1 MKSILT
7 LGLTLCCSAALLMAQ
22 NPNLGA
28 SGAKFLNVPMG
39 ARAASMAGA
48 VIGSSA
54 DAASVFWN
62 PSGIIGVTGSSVHFS
77 SLDLYSQYDA
87 SAAAVVHNFGD
98 LGALGVSFVSV
109 NMKKTEITTE
119 LKPEGTGR
127 FYDAQDIALGLTYAR
142 ALTTQFSLGVT
153 AKYIHQ
159 RIWNEVAD
167 GIAFDIGTQYK
178 IDVQNLVIAMSMT
191 NFGGDLQFDGEDL
204 NITTLRDNNYPISRL
219 APGRL
224 ETSGYPLPLHFQVG
238 VGFDMLNEDFV
249 KMRGEIDATHP
260 NDYDERINVGTEM
273 NFVDRLFLR
282 GGYRINYDDENF
294 TLGAGFN
301 FQMGTS
307 IVRFDY
313 AYANFE
319 LLPDLHRY
327 SVEIDF

>member
-1 MKSILT
+1 MKFILA
-7 LGLTLCCSAALLMAQ
+7 LCCTASMLMAQ

-48 VIGSSA
+48 VIGSTA
-54 DAASVFWN
+54 DASSVFWN
-62 PSGIIGVTGSSVHFS
+62 PSGIVGVTGSSVHFS
-77 SLDLYSQYDA
+77 AVNLYSQYDA
-87 SAAAVVHNFGD
+87 SAASIVQNLGD
-98 LGALGVSFVSV
+98 AGTLAVSFISV
-109 NMKKTEITTE
+109 AMEKTEITTE
-119 LKPEGTGR
+119 LEPEGTGR

-142 ALTTQFSLGVT
+142 ALTTEFSIGVT
-153 AKYIHQ
+153 AKYINQ
-159 RIWNEVAD
+159 RIWNEVAE
-167 GIAFDIGTQYK
+167 GVAFDIGTQYR

-204 NITTLRDNNYPISRL
+204 NITKLRDNNYPNSRL
-219 APGRL
+219 APARL

-238 VGFDMLNEDFV
+238 VGFDMINDDFV

-260 NDYDERINVGTEM
+260 NDYDERINIGTELV
-273 NFVDRLFLR
+273 FVERLFFR

-301 FQMGTS
+301 FQMGTN

-313 AYANFE
+313 AFANFE